1 MEYIKGY
8 IGCEQD
14 YLNVEI
20 YDDRDMQM
28 LRQYKDEKNVT
39 ISMENIRYLTEFTN
53 VEQLIITPGQAP
65 DNVSEILATQEH
77 LRALK
82 LDYDET
88 EPCTSWCVDISKLKR
103 LEFLFSRSS
112 LNFKGVSGCLSLK
125 TLAVSNWY
133 NESIAQLK
141 DSGIDTLRIG
151 CGRLKC
157 LDGIEQLPLL
167 ILSLS
172 HLRFLTDIAS
182 VRESHIKILEIDSC
196 NRIENIEN
204 LLPATLEYLMLY
216 GKNRISSGAFI
227 NQYPQ
232 LKRVILDVTIE
243 DSDLS
248 AFDTLDSAILLTDR
262 RSYNRKNSQLPK
274 NDRIYSL
281 QSIPLW
287 RNIYSGRKI

>member
-1 MEYIKGY
+1 M
-8 IGCEQD
+8 
-14 YLNVEI
+14 
-20 YDDRDMQM
+20 
-28 LRQYKDEKNVT
+28 
-39 ISMENIRYLTEFTN
+39 
-53 VEQLIITPGQAP
+53 
-65 DNVSEILATQEH
+65 
-77 LRALK
+77 
-82 LDYDET
+82 
-88 EPCTSWCVDISKLKR
+88 
-103 LEFLFSRSS
+103 
-112 LNFKGVSGCLSLK
+112 
-125 TLAVSNWY
+125 
-133 NESIAQLK
+133 K

-232 LKRVILDVTIE
+232 LKRVMLDVTIE

-262 RSYNRKNSQLPK
+262 RSYIR
-274 NDRIYSL
+274 
-281 QSIPLW
+281 
-287 RNIYSGRKI
+287 